1 MYGTLILI
9 VYSMQ
14 QLGLKTEVSTVHLFY
29 FIHLYV
35 TVCLFALFML
45 VSLIHLP
52 YIDSHNFFIYSM
64 QQLGLKTQVKTM
76 QVFYLFHLYEK
87 HLLNLCSC

>member
-14 QLGLKTEVSTVHLFY
+14 QLGLKTEVRTVHLFY
-29 FIHLYV
+29 CFHLYV
-35 TVCLFALFML
+35 TVRLFALFIL

-52 YIDSHNFFIYSM
+52 YIDSQKKIIYSM
-64 QQLGLKTQVKTM
+64 QQLGLKTQVNKI
-76 QVFYLFHLYEK
+76 QVFYLFHL
-87 HLLNLCSC
+87 CSC